1 MNDFLLFLTSTAQRA
16 SVLLRR
22 RLRQM
27 PARERFLARA
37 VDHSDLKQRMNR
49 WEHAAAQV
57 RAPW

>member
-1 MNDFLLFLTSTAQRA
+1 MNDFLRFFASTTRRA
-16 SVLLRR
+16 WVLLRR

-27 PARERFLARA
+27 PACERFLASA

>member
-1 MNDFLLFLTSTAQRA
+1 MNDFLLFFSSTMRGAW
-16 SVLLRR
+16 VLLRC
-22 RLRQM
+22 RLGQM
-27 PARERFLARA
+27 PACERFLARA